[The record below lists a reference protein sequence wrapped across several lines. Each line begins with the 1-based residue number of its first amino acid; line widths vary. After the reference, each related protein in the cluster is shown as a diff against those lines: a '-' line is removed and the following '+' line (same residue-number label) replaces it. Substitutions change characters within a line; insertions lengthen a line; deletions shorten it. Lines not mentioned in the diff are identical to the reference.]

1 MKQLDSI
8 TVQVDQELAGEVEQM
23 LNNLGLT
30 ISQAINLF
38 LREVKIQKNLLS
50 GIRLEEK
57 KEASNKEVKN
67 EKVYNKIHESS
78 IHDRIRYLF
87 MKLEY

>member
-23 LNNLGLT
+23 LNNLGLN

-57 KEASNKEVKN
+57 K
-67 EKVYNKIHESS
+67 
-78 IHDRIRYLF
+78 
-87 MKLEY
+87 